1 MADSKAPWLAVA
13 LAVISYALAAIL
25 KRDEQTREARIARVQ
40 EQLGRLHGP
49 LLATLSASKA
59 AYDAMLSHVS
69 PDGSRAALRAAL
81 KDASNASHA
90 KTAAQY
96 RHWLE
101 HVFQPLNERASK
113 VVENGFHLL
122 DVDQDNGTSSI
133 PINLLLE
140 LVAHTAHLRVILA
153 SYKGDLAPTVTAEA
167 EATEPPG
174 VSSDAGRDAFDAPM
188 VTAEAEATEPPG
200 VSSDAGR
207 DAFDAATEKVASF
220 IPPRPV
226 GAALSELPGRYGAVS
241 FPDGLVDHVEREFVR
256 LTRVQAR
263 LLNIPPHEVAA
274 GIAQPRARL

>member
-13 LAVISYALAAIL
+13 LAVISYALAAVL

-174 VSSDAGRDAFDAPM
+174 VSSDAGRDAFDA
-188 VTAEAEATEPPG
+188 
-200 VSSDAGR
+200 
-207 DAFDAATEKVASF
+207 ATEKVASF